1 MQLKAIKAYHAI
13 SAAFILFDG
22 TYATDETK

>member
-1 MQLKAIKAYHAI
+1 MQLKAIKAYHVI
-13 SAAFILFDG
+13 SAAVILFDA